1 MFAAAGQCI
10 LCKLESS
17 CTLAGSRISV
27 LLNLKHSFL
36 KDSEMHLPKS
46 WEIMLLMSTANVKL
60 KHLLQYLLG
69 ILLHY
74 SFMMSLLCVDKLQ
87 PL

>member
-1 MFAAAGQCI
+1 
-10 LCKLESS
+10 
-17 CTLAGSRISV
+17 
-27 LLNLKHSFL
+27 
-36 KDSEMHLPKS
+36 MHLPKS